1 MARSRRGSFGL
12 QPRVAPNVSGQIIA
26 LAREYVA
33 KRQSN
38 IMDAWRNGGTFEG
51 KKATDD
57 MVLAFW
63 RGEMKDLDPNDPN
76 YEEAKN
82 NVMQLQYGIEQS
94 KADVLHVQGKMSD
107 MEYAGFFLRWAKKVP
122 RNSEFYRTL
131 QKDAAQLIE
140 SAKAK
145 SRANGERARTEA
157 FNKFVTTTTARDIAI
172 GDAMTAALTD
182 LSKKTGLSI
191 TGNGDELLKMLT
203 DDVKA
208 NPDSYRVLLD
218 VIHKGDPQWDGNL
231 TEGYF
236 NQHIKSATQGYDL
249 IADRA
254 QKAGFVSAYAS
265 AAQGMAAMS
274 QWGQNLKV
282 WPVAESYSVAEN
294 AFLKVFNDPT
304 ASQMDIQAASAR
316 FSAAITGMASQPGI
330 DAGTKTM
337 LEADAARLIGQDA
350 GDAPSFGSSML
361 GRQGVDPNMA
371 GTLSTYAQ
379 LSAEMAANPTAWAY
393 APVDKNGQFD
403 PTGQG
408 ALGIVPAGAVPP
420 GAQAV
425 MVPGRDGKAVLAMVA
440 THAVYVKDAND
451 PNAAPRLAGQELNY
465 NVGGRMMQHWGYKDA
480 QGNIRWSPA
489 SPVADGATTTIDN
502 KGDIYITPAATAP
515 NDPIAK
521 AQQIDAQ
528 LGTHIADQLK
538 AQQSAGTPLSNAS
551 VTQNTLDPNGHITGS
566 VEVSFNNGVFT
577 ATQKANTLD
586 KEGHITATQST
597 PIQIAVDEPNYNAF
611 SPSRLAAG
619 EVPGTTFSSPLQSS
633 VQASAYTQTAD
644 QAAKFASDPAFQQAF
659 LSQTMQT
666 LGTSNIFDP
675 RIAAAWADVTNIGKV
690 VMPAERT
697 PQNAALRA
705 DLMYPGAGD
714 VAAAYQGNIA
724 INYGQSGTLRL
735 PSLPSYLKSQNVDM
749 SSPEAIQRNASMV
762 FGQML
767 PGLGIPQTATG
778 SPAPTVTPTVTPTT
792 ITPTATPAP
801 VGITP
806 TPSPSPAPRPAPA
819 PRPKSP
825 YNVPS

>member
-282 WPVAESYSVAEN
+282 
-294 AFLKVFNDPT
+294 
-304 ASQMDIQAASAR
+304 
-316 FSAAITGMASQPGI
+316 
-330 DAGTKTM
+330 
-337 LEADAARLIGQDA
+337 
-350 GDAPSFGSSML
+350 
-361 GRQGVDPNMA
+361 
-371 GTLSTYAQ
+371 
-379 LSAEMAANPTAWAY
+379 
-393 APVDKNGQFD
+393 
-403 PTGQG
+403 
-408 ALGIVPAGAVPP
+408 
-420 GAQAV
+420 
-425 MVPGRDGKAVLAMVA
+425 
-440 THAVYVKDAND
+440 
-451 PNAAPRLAGQELNY
+451 
-465 NVGGRMMQHWGYKDA
+465 
-480 QGNIRWSPA
+480 
-489 SPVADGATTTIDN
+489 
-502 KGDIYITPAATAP
+502 
-515 NDPIAK
+515 
-521 AQQIDAQ
+521 
-528 LGTHIADQLK
+528 
-538 AQQSAGTPLSNAS
+538 
-551 VTQNTLDPNGHITGS
+551 
-566 VEVSFNNGVFT
+566 
-577 ATQKANTLD
+577 
-586 KEGHITATQST
+586 
-597 PIQIAVDEPNYNAF
+597 
-611 SPSRLAAG
+611 
-619 EVPGTTFSSPLQSS
+619 
-633 VQASAYTQTAD
+633 
-644 QAAKFASDPAFQQAF
+644 
-659 LSQTMQT
+659 
-666 LGTSNIFDP
+666 
-675 RIAAAWADVTNIGKV
+675 
-690 VMPAERT
+690 
-697 PQNAALRA
+697 
-705 DLMYPGAGD
+705 
-714 VAAAYQGNIA
+714 
-724 INYGQSGTLRL
+724 
-735 PSLPSYLKSQNVDM
+735 
-749 SSPEAIQRNASMV
+749 
-762 FGQML
+762 
-767 PGLGIPQTATG
+767 
-778 SPAPTVTPTVTPTT
+778 
-792 ITPTATPAP
+792 
-801 VGITP
+801 
-806 TPSPSPAPRPAPA
+806 
-819 PRPKSP
+819 
-825 YNVPS
+825 